1 MTELAKWA
9 WLILL
14 IILFVG
20 PWIFAIIA
28 FDIVVFLLV
37 LWLKPEWLDKFRDIA
52 LDEDKSLYIL
62 AYFGILLY
70 LCRIE
75 IWNNCIT
82 ACLSPCEAT
91 NPN

>member
-28 FDIVVFLLV
+28 ADIVIFLLV
-37 LWLKPEWLDKFRDIA
+37 LWLKPEWIDKM
-52 LDEDKSLYIL
+52 
-62 AYFGILLY
+62 
-70 LCRIE
+70 
-75 IWNNCIT
+75 
-82 ACLSPCEAT
+82 
-91 NPN
+91 